1 MSGRRWIRF
10 RVARA
15 MSSDDVIVSGL
26 VLALLGDTYVWRESG
41 DWSWPLCCLVLQL
54 GTMAAVAIAGEYW
67 MSNSKERSCVDGEYG
82 TAGSERTATRAA

>member
-1 MSGRRWIRF
+1 MSGRRRSLF

-15 MSSDDVIVSGL
+15 MISDDAIVSGL
-26 VLALLGDTYVWRESG
+26 VRFSVMPMSGESRG
-41 DWSWPLCCLVLQL
+41 LVVALCCLALQL

-82 TAGSERTATRAA
+82 TAGSERTTTRAA